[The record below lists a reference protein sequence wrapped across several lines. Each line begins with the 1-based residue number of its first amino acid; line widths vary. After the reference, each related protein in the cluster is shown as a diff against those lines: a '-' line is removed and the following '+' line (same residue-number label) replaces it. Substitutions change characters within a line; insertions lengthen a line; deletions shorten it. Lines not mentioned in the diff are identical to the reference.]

1 MANHIAEV
9 ARMLGVE
16 IGEIFKIADDTHD
29 DCQRYHRFTKN
40 AVLKYQMMALNG
52 KRPVQ

>member
-16 IGEIFKIADDTHD
+16 IGEIFKIADNRNSFFGMDKMLPI
-29 DCQRYHRFTKN
+29 Y
-40 AVLKYQMMALNG
+40 
-52 KRPVQ
+52 